1 MNITLTDEKKITH
14 EEIARY
20 AYLLW
25 EEDGKPEGRD
35 VVYWVKAEELLY
47 QAAEQGL
54 AAPEVSRSVPE
65 QVKPAPAAAES
76 IKPVAK
82 KPVEAPSRKASAVES
97 GTAPSAKTAKVA
109 KAPKTKETTPEATTA
124 KAAKPKVTKK
134 KAASKRAKKSSSAGK

>member
-35 VVYWVKAEELLY
+35 VDYWVKAEELLY

-54 AAPEVSRSVPE
+54 AAPEVPKSAPE
-65 QVKPAPAAAES
+65 QVKTAPAAAES
-76 IKPVAK
+76 IKPVVK
-82 KPVEAPSRKASAVES
+82 KPVEAPSRKANTVES
-97 GTAPSAKTAKVA
+97 KTAPSPKTAKVA
-109 KAPKTKETTPEATTA
+109 KAPKTKETTPKAPTA
-124 KAAKPKVTKK
+124 KAAKPKATKK